1 MLSCGSELEPAPPPL
16 CASRIL
22 VNEAIVTIAWAAT
35 SDAMDVL
42 VRGTDKVQ
50 AACDFIT
57 GRSSAN
63 IPSGRILAGSAPS
76 DTRVPFHYIPESVQF
91 VQVAIELCDSA
102 LLKTPETVAAFFQG
116 TGSDLSGSAPYC
128 PWGARPVYVR

>member
-22 VNEAIVTIAWAAT
+22 VNEAIVTIAWTAT

-102 LLKTPETVAAFFQG
+102 LLKTPEAVVAFFQG